1 MTYRLLD
8 NQRQIYIR
16 EDVKEPLRGIC
27 KLIFDFDG
35 VLAQT
40 SQSYRQTIRKVV
52 DYYFLELL
60 GLKGEKGKLATL
72 QDIQK
77 FKNTGLY
84 NNDWKLSYVLISYYI
99 NLILWKLEQENVIQN
114 FNEQFCDICFTDV
127 ESFINKLKKVGAFF
141 SRFGISGTDLSI
153 LKDDNTV
160 GLDLFLAQASVE
172 KPKSIEKS
180 LVVVNPEIV
189 DDKERLVKTLIPYD
203 LEKPDLL
210 KRLFEETYLGKKLYK
225 QVYDQPP
232 FFNFDASL
240 IDIEDFIP
248 TRATLELLR
257 RKFGTFGIYSGRPRP
272 QGMYI
277 LEKYGYIGY
286 FNEKESVFLGD
297 LLNSDDEMEKLGK
310 PDPTLF
316 IELIEKTIQDGA
328 RVAYVGDG
336 IADAIMIEKAKKE
349 GLENLSFLGVMSSSE
364 GSNTL
369 FSEYRKHGTDAI
381 LRDVND
387 IPYLFTYLG
396 GNVGNEKSEN

>member
-1 MTYRLLD
+1 MSYRLLD
-8 NQRQIYIR
+8 NQRQIYLR
-16 EDVKEPLRGIC
+16 KDVKESLRGIC

-60 GLKGEKGKLATL
+60 GLEGEKGKLTTL

-84 NNDWKLSYVLISYYI
+84 NNDWKLSYVLISYYL

-114 FNEQFCDICFTDV
+114 FNEHFWDICFTDV
-127 ESFINKLKKVGAFF
+127 ASFINDLKKVGAFF

-153 LKDDNTV
+153 LKDDNTL
-160 GLDLFLAQASVE
+160 GLDLFLAQASIE
-172 KPKSIEKS
+172 KSKSIEKS
-180 LVVVNPEIV
+180 LVVVNPEVV

-225 QVYDQPP
+225 QVYDQSP

-248 TRATLELLR
+248 TKATLELLR
-257 RKFGTFGIYSGRPRP
+257 KKFGTFGIYSGRPRS

-364 GSNTL
+364 DSNTL
-369 FSEYRKHGTDAI
+369 FTEYSKHGTDAI
-381 LRDVND
+381 LTDVND
-387 IPYLFTYLG
+387 IPYLFTHLG
-396 GNVGNEKSEN
+396 GNV

>member
-1 MTYRLLD
+1 MSYRLLD
-8 NQRQIYIR
+8 NQRQIYLR
-16 EDVKEPLRGIC
+16 EDVKELLRGIG
-27 KLIFDFDG
+27 KVIFDFDG

-40 SQSYRQTIRKVV
+40 SQSYRQAIRKVV

-84 NNDWKLSYVLISYYI
+84 NNDWKLSYALISYYL
-99 NLILWKLEQENVIQN
+99 NLILWKLEQENVIQK
-114 FNEQFCDICFTDV
+114 FNEQFCDIRFIDV
-127 ESFINKLKKVGAFF
+127 ESFINDLKKVGAFF
-141 SRFGISGTDLSI
+141 SRFGISGTNLSI
-153 LKDDNTV
+153 LKDDNDV
-160 GLDLFLAQASVE
+160 GLDLFLAQANVE
-172 KPKSIEKS
+172 KPKPTERS
-180 LVVVNPEIV
+180 LVVVNPEVV
-189 DDKERLVKTLIPYD
+189 DDKERLVKLLIPYD

-225 QVYDQPP
+225 QVYAQSP

-248 TRATLELLR
+248 TKATLELLR
-257 RKFGTFGIYSGRPRP
+257 RKFGIFGIYSGRPRL

-297 LLNSDDEMEKLGK
+297 LLNSDEEMEKLGK

-316 IELIEKTIQDGA
+316 IELIEKTIEDGT

-336 IADAIMIEKAKKE
+336 IADAILIEKAKKE

-364 GSNTL
+364 DSNRL
-369 FSEYRKHGTDAI
+369 FTEYSKHGTDAI
-381 LRDVND
+381 LTDVND
-387 IPYLFTYLG
+387 IPYLFTHLG
-396 GNVGNEKSEN
+396 GNV

>member
-1 MTYRLLD
+1 MSYRLLD
-8 NQRQIYIR
+8 NQRQIYLR
-16 EDVKEPLRGIC
+16 KDVKKPLRGIC

-60 GLKGEKGKLATL
+60 GLKGEKGKLTTL

-84 NNDWKLSYVLISYYI
+84 NNDWKLSYALISYYV

-114 FNEQFCDICFTDV
+114 FNEQFSDIRFTDV
-127 ESFINKLKKVGAFF
+127 ENFINNLKKVGAFF

-153 LKDDNTV
+153 LKDDNAL

-172 KPKSIEKS
+172 KSKSIERS
-180 LVVVNPEIV
+180 LVVVNPEVV
-189 DDKERLVKTLIPYD
+189 DDKERLVRTLIPYD

-248 TRATLELLR
+248 TKATLELLR
-257 RKFGTFGIYSGRPRP
+257 KEFGTFGIYSGRPRL

-277 LEKYGYIGY
+277 LEKYGYTGY
-286 FNEKESVFLGD
+286 FNEKESIFLGD

-364 GSNTL
+364 DSNTL
-369 FSEYRKHGTDAI
+369 FTEYSKHGTDAI
-381 LRDVND
+381 LTDVND

-396 GNVGNEKSEN
+396 GNV